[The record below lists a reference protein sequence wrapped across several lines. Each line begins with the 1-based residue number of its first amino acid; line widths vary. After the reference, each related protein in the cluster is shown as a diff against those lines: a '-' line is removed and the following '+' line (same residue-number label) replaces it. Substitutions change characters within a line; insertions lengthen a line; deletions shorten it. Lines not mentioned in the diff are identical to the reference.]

1 MIAEILAPLVKPHL
15 QQLTQAEQQLVQSLT
30 QHPSAGLFMSAR
42 ELASTA
48 GVHPSSAVRL
58 AKKLG
63 FDGYPEFRRSLQQ
76 SHGAGQRGSAQ
87 RVARTVA
94 TTADGDILGHLL
106 RQERESLRQIEGCVS
121 QPQIDQAA
129 TCLIRASGIK
139 IWAAGNAKVLAD
151 LLDRRL
157 RRAGFAAQNIASE
170 GRELAERL
178 VPMQSSDVLV
188 AFAFR
193 REPAGLGVALSHAR
207 QAGITSILIA
217 DTVAHTLR
225 TPADI
230 TLAAPRGLN
239 DDFLTLNVPMLITN
253 ALVLTLA
260 RLDSGRSMAGLQKL
274 EDLYAQLE
282 SAG

>member
-1 MIAEILAPLVKPHL
+1 MIAETLAPFVKPHL
-15 QQLTQAEQQLVQSLT
+15 QQLTHAEQQLVQSLT

-48 GVHPSSAVRL
+48 GVHASSAVRL

-63 FDGYPEFRRSLQQ
+63 FEGYPEFRRALQQ
-76 SHGAGQRGSAQ
+76 SHGASHSGSAQ

-94 TTADGDILGHLL
+94 TTADGNLLGHLL
-106 RQERESLRQIEGCVS
+106 RQERESLQQIEGCVS
-121 QPQIDQAA
+121 QAQIDQAA
-129 TCLIRASGIK
+129 ACLLRASGIK

-157 RRAGFAAQNIASE
+157 RRAGFASQNIASE

-178 VPMQSSDVLV
+178 VPMHASDVLV

-193 REPAGLGVALSHAR
+193 REPAGLNVALTHAR
-207 QAGITSILIA
+207 SVGATTVLIA
-217 DTVAHTLR
+217 DTVAHTLP

-230 TLAAPRGLN
+230 TLAAPRGL
-239 DDFLTLNVPMLITN
+239 DEDFLTLTVPMLITN

-260 RLDSGRSMAGLQKL
+260 RHDQGRSMAGLQKL

-282 SAG
+282 SGG